1 MTTLKEKILKEE
13 NDLNILKKILEEFP
27 DVELGSTRWEDKML
41 FSASINS
48 IATNVEFK
56 HSCGCC
62 SGAPLLAR
70 FYIERFGKKIY
81 VKPIEICVGCG
92 NEYGSGQIFKDNWED
107 IIFNEN
113 KINPELLET
122 VQKFVDENPA
132 IDFSDDDEDD

>member
-13 NDLNILKKILEEFP
+13 NDLNIFKKILEEIP
-27 DVELGSTRWEDKML
+27 DVELGSTQWENEML

-81 VKPIEICVGCG
+81 VKPIEICIGCG
-92 NEYGSGQIFKDNWED
+92 NEYGSGEDFKNDWKD
-107 IIFNEN
+107 IIFKRN
-113 KINPELLET
+113 KINPELLEK
-122 VQKFVDENPA
+122 VQKFVDDNPA
-132 IDFSDDDEDD
+132 IDYSDDED